1 MAENTLPAPAG
12 AILPAATVNPF
23 ARFAGP
29 IAQVKGVLAQPA
41 VKKSLPLVATVMLI
55 ALAAI
60 AWTMLSTPPQRQLYA
75 GLGDADKAAISDA
88 LDKAGIKSRY
98 DNAGTITVGE
108 DDYYKARMLLAS
120 QNLPKAD
127 PGGYAILDQLPLGVS
142 RAVEGER
149 LRQARESEL
158 ARSIGEIDSVAD
170 ARVHLAMPEQS
181 VFLRDN
187 ADPSASVVVRLNAG
201 RSLTQDQVRS
211 IVNLVASSVPGM
223 KPDSVTVVDQAG
235 ELLTKPGGAG
245 ADSASDKRIEF
256 QRKVEDKYR
265 QQLAQLLTPL
275 VGSGNFSAEV
285 QADIDLDET
294 QATRESYDKDGS
306 LRAEQGSW
314 TGVTD
319 NQPAVGIPGALSN
332 TAPPPTTANP
342 VTPPPAA
349 QPNGQPVPGQPP
361 ADAAQSA
368 AATNV
373 AKQSDSFNR
382 NFELGKQVSVTRAAP
397 GTVKRL
403 SVAVVLRETP
413 GATKRTPAEIQ
424 QITNLV
430 RAATG
435 FTQERG
441 DIVTVIS
448 RPFDGA
454 SAEENRPWYEAGWL
468 PMVARNATAII
479 IALLVLLIGVR
490 PIVSAILP
498 KREKAAKMKKGKKG
512 AKAEEL
518 TAEAAAADAALIEAG
533 AVPTFLKA
541 PSAEGTA
548 AVDEDGEPIPGAR
561 QTSVSLEMLDSARSY
576 DDKVALVRQFTREDP
591 TRAALAIKEMIRS

>member
-314 TGVTD
+314 TGATD

-541 PSAEGTA
+541 PSAEGTV

>member
-518 TAEAAAADAALIEAG
+518 TAEAAAADAALIGAG
-533 AVPTFLKA
+533 AVPTFIKA
-541 PSAEGTA
+541 PSAEGTV